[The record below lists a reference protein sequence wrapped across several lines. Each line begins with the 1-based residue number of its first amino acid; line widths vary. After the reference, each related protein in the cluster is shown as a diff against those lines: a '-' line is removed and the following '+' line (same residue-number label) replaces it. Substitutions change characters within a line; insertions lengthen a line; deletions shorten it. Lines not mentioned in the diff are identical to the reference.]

1 MPSGGTGVAS
11 TWMRTADSVVTAGAS
26 TWSVARL
33 LGVADSWSAGTE
45 GKRADRVLL
54 NETQKR

>member
-1 MPSGGTGVAS
+1 
-11 TWMRTADSVVTAGAS
+11 MRTADSVVTAGAS